1 MESKI
6 SKGVRIL
13 KEQGHLVE
21 GRVQF
26 NKMWWEIDRQ
36 VLATPEE
43 IEHLA
48 DGVYSLS
55 ELEELYIKRRAEGQA
70 K

>member
-13 KEQGHLVE
+13 KEQGHVVE

-36 VLATPEE
+36 MLATPEE
-43 IEHLA
+43 MEHL
-48 DGVYSLS
+48 G
-55 ELEELYIKRRAEGQA
+55 RRCLFAF
-70 K
+70 

>member
-13 KEQGHLVE
+13 TEQGHLVE

-36 VLATPEE
+36 MLATAEE